1 MALMFLTRK
10 RNKRSNVNLSKVS
23 ATTLAPGNNVP
34 IATTRIVAGDR
45 VRFHPSAFVQAFPM
59 QAPLVN
65 GFKIC
70 LEYFFIPDRLYN
82 VDLAM
87 NFNEV
92 TDKPEEVKYPQIHFS
107 GIYPGTGK
115 GEIEVSNPLNY
126 YPTEEYPQGDPAAS
140 DAILQLSRM
149 TVTPGSLADYLGLFP
164 GYGPYGTYREESG
177 SGSGVV
183 TEATLSADED
193 GGACINA
200 IPVLG
205 YLDIMY
211 NYYANQQI
219 DSMYTAM
226 STDTLSLFDVRNEG
240 GTGLRNFYK
249 VDLNTI
255 KDVLYKAKTRPVTEF
270 SLDEISQ
277 ESGAFSGGPHRILSW
292 EWLCSRASI
301 FQRGFPG
308 YYLES
313 WLNTSGYV
321 DAGQDIIVDMPT
333 EEEMIEGK
341 TASVSVRNIS
351 LMSHIQRWLD
361 LATGGGTRYSD
372 YNNAEFDTAS
382 VRNITTPLFL
392 GSDRQYLGSRVIYQT
407 SGQTESGGT
416 NLGDFAG
423 QASGGENFRRRSF
436 KFSEN
441 GFFMVIASLVPD
453 VMYKHY
459 KPYWHEQKTLAD
471 VYVPALDNIAM
482 QPLFA
487 RTLNPQILVDEPG
500 VNFTERPSIE
510 PGEASTEKNSSFG
523 WSLSLLDYQTASV
536 GYQPAWSELMH
547 EVSKVHGRLAT
558 TMSYWSLLRNYGARP
573 NDEFS
578 TAWGKMLEDIA
589 ILSAR
594 DPLSEDTEGVP
605 EGAYD
610 PRYVLSVITPY
621 DMETWRA
628 ILDNMVVR
636 QEYAPYVDPSAYNNV
651 FKDQSRHAQNFV
663 LTFSQNLIVN
673 REKGKVNVPT
683 IL

>member
-1 MALMFLTRK
+1 MFLTRK

-23 ATTLAPGNNVP
+23 ATTLAPGNIVP
-34 IATTRIVAGDR
+34 ISTTRIVAGDH
-45 VRFHPSAFVQAFPM
+45 VKFHPSAFVQAFPM
-59 QAPLVN
+59 TAPLVN

-92 TDKPEEVKYPQIHFS
+92 TDKPEEVKFPQIHFK
-107 GIYPGTGK
+107 GYYPGETK
-115 GEIEVSNPLNY
+115 GEINLSGLLNI
-126 YPTEEYPQGDPAAS
+126 EAS
-140 DAILQLSRM
+140 DDYPGGNPNVADNMFALSRM
-149 TVTPGSLADYLGLFP
+149 SVSAGSLMDYLGLFP
-164 GYGPYGTYREESG
+164 GYHPYGTYAYQS
-177 SGSGVV
+177 SGVEGSEGPDGAV
-183 TEATLSADED
+183 TLSGNEN

-200 IPVLG
+200 IPALG

-226 STDTLSLFDVRNEG
+226 STDSISTYDFTNDG
-240 GTGLRNFYK
+240 GTGLRNYYK
-249 VDLNTI
+249 ISLDVI
-255 KDVLYKAKTRPVTEF
+255 KDILYKAKTQPVTEH
-270 SLDEISQ
+270 SLDDIVSATGET
-277 ESGAFSGGPHRILSW
+277 SGGPYRILTW

-313 WLNTSGYV
+313 WLSTSGYV
-321 DAGQDIIVDMPT
+321 DAGQNIIVDIPT
-333 EEEMIEGK
+333 DEELAEGK

-382 VRNITTPLFL
+382 VKNVTTPLFL
-392 GSDRQYLGSRVIYQT
+392 GSDRQYLGSKVIYQT
-407 SGQTESGGT
+407 SGQTEQGGT

-423 QASGGENFRRRSF
+423 QASGGQQFRRRSF
-436 KFSEN
+436 KFNEN
-441 GFFMVIASLVPD
+441 GFFMVMASLVPD
-453 VMYKHY
+453 VMYKYH
-459 KPYWHEQKTLAD
+459 KPYWHEQKNLAD

-482 QPLFA
+482 QPLFI
-487 RTLNPQILVDEPG
+487 RTLNPQIIEGEPG
-500 VNFTERPSIE
+500 SN
-510 PGEASTEKNSSFG
+510 AYEKPINHINEELIGDKNYTFG
-523 WSLSLLDYQTASV
+523 WRRSLDDYQHGSL

-558 TMSYWSLLRNYGARP
+558 TMSYWSLLRNYGSRP
-573 NDEFS
+573 DDTFLKR
-578 TAWGKMLEDIA
+578 WGTMLEEVV
-589 ILSAR
+589 S
-594 DPLSEDTEGVP
+594 LSELDPDDLPGVP
-605 EGAYD
+605 EGIYN
-610 PRYVLSVITPY
+610 PTSMLGKITPY
-621 DMETWRA
+621 DMETWAA
-628 ILDNMVVR
+628 IIDNMVVR

-651 FKDQSRHAQNFV
+651 FSDTSRSAQNFV
-663 LTFSQNLIVN
+663 MTFSQTMIVN